1 MFLIK
6 FIKYK
11 HCCYSFLD
19 PHKKKRENTKKSKKY
34 IFRKKQKTNYSNKKM
49 MSEYLENGQK
59 LVEEVKNY
67 KD

>member
-19 PHKKKRENTKKSKKY
+19 PHKKKKRKYKKSQKNIYLEKSKKQ
-34 IFRKKQKTNYSNKKM
+34 IIAIRRGCRST
-49 MSEYLENGQK
+49 
-59 LVEEVKNY
+59 
-67 KD
+67 